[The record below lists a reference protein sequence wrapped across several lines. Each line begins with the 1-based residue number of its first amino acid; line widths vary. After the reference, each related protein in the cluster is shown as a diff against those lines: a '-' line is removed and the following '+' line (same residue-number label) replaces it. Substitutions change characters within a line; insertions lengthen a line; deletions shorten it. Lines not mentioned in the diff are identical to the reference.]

1 MNIDIYNEISKSLSP
16 IDVANMCIAI
26 NDHRI
31 INERKTKMYDDIFT
45 KKMRSFW
52 FGRLICLL
60 RVFNN
65 TSFWFQFH
73 PNVFSVTNRIKHEFT
88 RSFIGWKVDL
98 CGNMLYFSTSVLD
111 DIISISVKLSSPY
124 YAIRIGDSV
133 GFSFDIQHTSIPLDI
148 DSFRPTGEFSSIL
161 SSTYE
166 ALKLKSSQEGFYTQY
181 GVQWKNFVSTKMM
194 EDVFKKN
201 IGDGWKDMKTDSERG
216 IYSIVKD
223 DVRIEMKFLGW
234 IKLRHTKCQSMLHIV
249 PFGYSYYGDL
259 PSTNRGYCGFMTK
272 KVINI
277 LREFDEYYMV
287 YPVRMYDRYK
297 IRFKIHGHEYHTP
310 SWYELK
316 LLTSI
321 SERKMKSLATE
332 ERRGTYIN
340 FDEHL
345 YKRKKISFKVPLD
358 FE

>member
-1 MNIDIYNEISKSLSP
+1 MNIDIYNEISKSLP
-16 IDVANMCIAI
+16 LIDMANMCIAI
-26 NDHRI
+26 GDHRI
-31 INERKTKMYDDIFT
+31 LNERKKQLYDEIFA

-60 RVFNN
+60 RVLTN

-73 PNVFSVTNRIKHEFT
+73 PNVFSVTNRIKYEFT
-88 RSFIGWKVDL
+88 HAFIGWKVDL

-111 DIISISVKLSSPY
+111 DIISVSVKLSSPY
-124 YAIRIGDSV
+124 HSIRIGDPV
-133 GFSFDIQHTSIPLDI
+133 RFSFDIQHTSIPLDI
-148 DSFRPTGEFSSIL
+148 DSFKPNGEFSSIL
-161 SSTYE
+161 HATYE
-166 ALKLKSSQEGFYTQY
+166 ALKLKTSQTGIYTRH
-181 GVQWKNFVSTKMM
+181 GVEWDNFISTKTM
-194 EDVFKKN
+194 ENVFKTH
-201 IGDGWKDMKTDSERG
+201 IHGWKDMETVSERG

-223 DVRIEMKFLGW
+223 GVRIELKFLGW
-234 IKLRHTKCQSMLHIV
+234 IKLCHKKCKSILYLV

-259 PSTNRGYCGFMTK
+259 PSMERGYTGFMTK

-287 YPVRMYDRYK
+287 YPVRLYDRHK
-297 IRFKIHGHEYHTP
+297 IRFKIHGREYYTP

-321 SERKMKSLATE
+321 SERKMKSLAVE
-332 ERRGTYIN
+332 ECNGTYIN

-345 YKRKKISFKVPLD
+345 YRRKQISFQVPSNY
-358 FE
+358 E